1 MIICPGRE
9 VRTRI
14 CDSMGKFVRILPQRN
29 EKTGILKYSTD
40 EVNMTQPLINSEIVK
55 KSFNVSKL
63 RFLHLKRGSNT
74 QLIGLL

>member
-1 MIICPGRE
+1 MIPWASLSGFYLKE
-9 VRTRI
+9 M
-14 CDSMGKFVRILPQRN
+14 S
-29 EKTGILKYSTD
+29 KTGILKYSTD
-40 EVNMTQPLINSEIVK
+40 EVNMTQPLINSEILK